1 MNFGE
6 SREKEILFKHHFIS
20 FRFDF
25 LRLLNAMHRLK
36 YFLPHVEYFNI
47 KPDIFIFPQIKCTMA
62 EGLTEALICT

>member
-1 MNFGE
+1 ML
-6 SREKEILFKHHFIS
+6 KQHFIS
-20 FRFDF
+20 SKTDL
-25 LRLLNAMHRLK
+25 LRILNAMHHLK